1 MNFKLLQFAIS
12 ESSLIKTLPLPTTS
26 PSYLKPAT
34 CTFVTS
40 VDYAQ
45 YLIISRAV
53 NIAIKYR
60 NTWYRRYFFDVFFSI
75 AASIAIVSFLW
86 YRMCIADTFLAIFSD
101 TRYQYFFHTNL
112 HHFSPFQ

>member
-1 MNFKLLQFAIS
+1 MH
-12 ESSLIKTLPLPTTS
+12 
-26 PSYLKPAT
+26 
-34 CTFVTS
+34 C
-40 VDYAQ
+40 
-45 YLIISRAV
+45 RAV

-101 TRYQYFFHTNL
+101 TQYQYFFNTNL
-112 HHFSPFQ
+112 HYFSSVSVNMGQIGEKYYCLRFENSLFLRSMIFGLNERNL